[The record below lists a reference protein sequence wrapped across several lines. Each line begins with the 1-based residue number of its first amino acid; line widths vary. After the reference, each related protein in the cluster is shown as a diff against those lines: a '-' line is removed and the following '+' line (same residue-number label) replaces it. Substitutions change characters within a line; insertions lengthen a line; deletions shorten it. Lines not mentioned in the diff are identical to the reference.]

1 MANDVLSDEQIAN
14 LIDAYGSPHEWADKE
29 VAVALRELQHR
40 RAQENSSL
48 PGTLAAVQAQP
59 VSHAPL
65 HKMSCL
71 SMKGSRLNGDPF
83 PCDCPAS
90 EAQPVSAE
98 PKCPQCGWV
107 NFEHEK
113 GCSRSVSARPDPAW
127 MQAQRAIQERDATGS
142 HPLRDETREPDT
154 AGREEWQPIETAPK
168 DGTRVLVWWEHWSA
182 YPVVSY
188 FKHGRWNGE
197 IACSEGDE
205 QPTHWQPLPEPP
217 AALQRARESAQ
228 GKTR

>member
-90 EAQPVSAE
+90 EAQPVSARPDVE
-98 PKCPQCGWV
+98 ALTKLLAACKEELECPGQDSVDDFRFGHYCTACDSSV
-107 NFEHEK
+107 DRNMDLRKAIEAALA
-113 GCSRSVSARPDPAW
+113 SVS
-127 MQAQRAIQERDATGS
+127 
-142 HPLRDETREPDT
+142 PLRDETREPDT
-154 AGREEWQPIETAPK
+154 AGRVEALRDIAAEADRQLSDALENDQGRQSRGIYSSRLALPII
-168 DGTRVLVWWEHWSA
+168 L
-182 YPVVSY
+182 
-188 FKHGRWNGE
+188 
-197 IACSEGDE
+197 
-205 QPTHWQPLPEPP
+205 